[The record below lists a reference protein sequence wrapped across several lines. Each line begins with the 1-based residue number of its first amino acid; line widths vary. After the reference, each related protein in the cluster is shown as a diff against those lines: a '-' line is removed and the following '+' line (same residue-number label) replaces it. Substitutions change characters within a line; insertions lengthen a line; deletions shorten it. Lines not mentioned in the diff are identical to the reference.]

1 MKKDHTSVLLEKI
14 IDKYDILI
22 ELVLDIKSQL
32 DHKVSRTELN
42 ELRDSLKITNRSV
55 SSTRQDI
62 SNIQKQITALAS

>member
-1 MKKDHTSVLLEKI
+1 MKKGHTSVLLEKI

-62 SNIQKQITALAS
+62 SNIQKQITALAP